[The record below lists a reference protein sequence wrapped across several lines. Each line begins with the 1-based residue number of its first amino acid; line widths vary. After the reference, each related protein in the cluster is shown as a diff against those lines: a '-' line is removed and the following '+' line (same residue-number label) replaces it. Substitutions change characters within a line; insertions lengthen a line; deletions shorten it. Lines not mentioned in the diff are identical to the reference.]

1 MSKNSQQQQERARNW
16 LFIVYPE
23 SAPED
28 WIERLDELNVQTC
41 ISPLHDKDVNPTGE
55 LKKAHYH
62 VLLAFDG
69 NKSFNQV
76 SKITDEL
83 NASIPI
89 IAQSVKGS
97 VRYFTHM
104 DNPEKYQYNS
114 KDIVSLSGFDVAE
127 ALKPS
132 SADRYSLIKD
142 MIEFIQDNQICE
154 FEELIIYAM
163 NNKADTWFPLLCDN
177 SAYII
182 SKVIDSKRN
191 RYKDGFVLSGK
202 QLIDVETGEVC
213 SDKSHLFKEEATE
226 DQ

>member
-1 MSKNSQQQQERARNW
+1 MSNNKQVERARNW

-28 WIERLDELNVQTC
+28 WIEQLDDLNVQTC
-41 ISPLHDKDVNPTGE
+41 ISPLHDKDTNPTGE
-55 LKKAHYH
+55 PKKPHHH
-62 VLLAFDG
+62 VLLVFDG
-69 NKSFNQV
+69 NKSYNQV
-76 SKITDEL
+76 HKITEQL

-104 DNPEKYQYNS
+104 DNPEKYQYNA
-114 KDIVSLSGFDVAE
+114 KDIISLSGFDVAE

-142 MIEFIQDNQICE
+142 MIEFIQDNQISE
-154 FEELIIYAM
+154 FEELVIYSI
-163 NNKADTWFPLLCDN
+163 NNKIDTWFPLLCDN

-182 SKVIDSKRN
+182 GKVIDSKRN
-191 RYKDGFVLSGK
+191 RFKDGFVLAGK
-202 QLIDVETGEVC
+202 QLLSVETGEIVA
-213 SDKSHLFKEEATE
+213 DKSYLYSSKKE
-226 DQ
+226 DK